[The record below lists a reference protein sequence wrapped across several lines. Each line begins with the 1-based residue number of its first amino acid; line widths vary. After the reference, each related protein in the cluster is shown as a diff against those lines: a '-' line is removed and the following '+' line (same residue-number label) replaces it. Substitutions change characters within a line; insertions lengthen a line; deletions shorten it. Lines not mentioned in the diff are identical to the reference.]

1 MEKTFIVKN
10 PTGLH
15 ARPAGALVKK
25 AATFAGDIALKK
37 GDKSVNAKSLMT
49 VLALGLS
56 AGSEIT
62 VTASGDNAEEAV
74 KVIGE
79 MLETVYD

>member
-1 MEKTFIVKN
+1 MEKTFTVKN

-25 AATFAGDIALKK
+25 ASSFAGDITLKK

-49 VLALGLS
+49 VLALGLA

-62 VTASGDNAEEAV
+62 VAASGDNAEEAV
-74 KVIGE
+74 AAIGE